1 MSEREIETLKQ
12 LREQLTE
19 YEIYPN
25 MRLADVIKADWKLFR
40 SIGTYHLDFVVC
52 DHKAHVIA
60 AIELDDSTHDNP
72 KARERDAKKDGYL
85 REAGIRLFR
94 IRAPHEA
101 NQIAKLIK
109 FGGSERTAFNP
120 REGAPFSLGY
130 TKSQSRYKTN
140 SNIFLIKMA
149 ILAIGMFAIWVVFNN
164 FSQNLQ
170 KQNIERL
177 TLARQTAVGQQKIA
191 IQRAQEESKQ
201 PQQQALLNST
211 QNNLSQQP
219 GYEQIFVKGKSAR
232 ECRNADGAM
241 DNKTVLCMNDHY
253 EMVEVGKAQEQR
265 TLIAKVEQDKAAA
278 WDKFYKEPRSCINPA
293 LGEETRECMRL
304 SIAAKNAFET
314 EWKVNHSGRIGYD

>member
-1 MSEREIETLKQ
+1 MRKPALSEREIETLKQ
-12 LREQLTE
+12 LREQLPE

-52 DHKAHVIA
+52 DYKAHVIA

-120 REGAPFSLGY
+120 REGAPFARSCIKQPSIFSES
-130 TKSQSRYKTN
+130 TKIS
-140 SNIFLIKMA
+140 
-149 ILAIGMFAIWVVFNN
+149 LAIMAVSAIGLWVFWLLLFNN
-164 FSQNLQ
+164 ASQNFK
-170 KQNIERL
+170 KQIADRV
-177 TLARQTAVGQQKIA
+177 AVAKQAENEQQKIL
-191 IQRAQEESKQ
+191 IQRGQEISNQLPSQNVLAQ
-201 PQQQALLNST
+201 PVYQQVL
-211 QNNLSQQP
+211 
-219 GYEQIFVKGKSAR
+219 VKGKSVR
-232 ECRNADGAM
+232 ECRGAGNVI
-241 DNKTVLCMNDHY
+241 DNKSVQCMNDHY
-253 EMVEVGKAQEQR
+253 EMVEVGKTQEQR

-293 LGEETRECMRL
+293 LGEETRECMRIA
-304 SIAAKNAFET
+304 IAAKNSFET
-314 EWKVNHSGRIGYD
+314 EWKVKHGG